1 MAIHDH
7 GPIRGRRRFSDDLE
21 YRRGRRDAEAG
32 RAPASNGGAYML
44 GYAEVRR
51 RQPRR
56 GPRQAAG
63 GRR

>member
-1 MAIHDH
+1 MAIHDQS
-7 GPIRGRRRFSDDLE
+7 PARGRRRFSDDLE

-32 RAPASNGGAYML
+32 RAPASNTGAYML

-56 GPRQAAG
+56 GPGRVAG
-63 GRR
+63 GGG